1 MDLKDF
7 QYLIALAEE
16 GSVSRAA
23 DRLFMSQSSLSQFL
37 TQAENELG
45 VRLFIRTSKGI
56 RPTAAGG
63 VFIDRLR
70 HLLYEYKQA
79 KRELWESE
87 GMKGGRVTM
96 GISSFRGQQTLP
108 KILRLFAR
116 QYPDV
121 HVDVVEAHSL
131 KLEDLLLEGK
141 VDVAVVALPAA
152 KLRNEA
158 VPLTK
163 DEIYL
168 VANAG
173 HPLGQKATPG
183 PDGVP
188 WIRLE
193 DAAEY
198 PFVLSYHDTILGTTA
213 RNLFQKHKLK
223 VEAEHDNI
231 SAAMAVSMAKAGV
244 GLAFTYSSCVDPD
257 DQIQLFRIGEEGVFL
272 DLGVARPWRPWSA
285 KSTGRKTAD
294 PRAARGRIVTG
305 VTVLIRRSH
314 NM

>member
-96 GISSFRGQQTLP
+96 GISSFR
-108 KILRLFAR
+108 
-116 QYPDV
+116 
-121 HVDVVEAHSL
+121 
-131 KLEDLLLEGK
+131 
-141 VDVAVVALPAA
+141 
-152 KLRNEA
+152 
-158 VPLTK
+158 
-163 DEIYL
+163 
-168 VANAG
+168 
-173 HPLGQKATPG
+173 
-183 PDGVP
+183 
-188 WIRLE
+188 
-193 DAAEY
+193 
-198 PFVLSYHDTILGTTA
+198 
-213 RNLFQKHKLK
+213 
-223 VEAEHDNI
+223 
-231 SAAMAVSMAKAGV
+231 
-244 GLAFTYSSCVDPD
+244 C
-257 DQIQLFRIGEEGVFL
+257 
-272 DLGVARPWRPWSA
+272 
-285 KSTGRKTAD
+285 
-294 PRAARGRIVTG
+294 
-305 VTVLIRRSH
+305 
-314 NM
+314 